1 MPLPVTSADGSLVRL
16 LAGSS
21 ADERRPATSPGP
33 EREWHLPAHARDA
46 QAVRERMTAQV
57 IAGADVLLAH
67 TFLTHRR
74 ALARVGE
81 ARRARELTLSAV
93 VLAREAAER
102 GRDRRDEE
110 ATWSTV
116 PVLVAGSLPLLGD
129 DPGSGRL
136 GSVDASIARD
146 LHDHAG
152 LLADAG
158 SDIVLVE
165 GPRSPAETAVAVSAG
180 RSVGIETWTVVGH
193 DALLSQGDEFG
204 GPEVFLRALRDASAG
219 PDGPAD
225 AAGAFDRRHG
235 TMIDPLFHGPDPASA
250 LRSVLASGATV
261 LAIAD
266 GATPERLTI
275 ARSAIEAHRL
285 ERSAAEESSAAEWLD
300 WVGQGA
306 ARAPAG
312 AALWLS
318 ASTPR
323 DLPAGWDW
331 TVLAP
336 ERMRQIPGDRY
347 RLIVSQM
354 TGVDAAHIG
363 HGLEPGGVV
372 VLAAVLDGL
381 QLPESLRT
389 IERHDTDD
397 RATAWFICRREER

>member
-1 MPLPVTSADGSLVRL
+1 
-16 LAGSS
+16 
-21 ADERRPATSPGP
+21 
-33 EREWHLPAHARDA
+33 
-46 QAVRERMTAQV
+46 MTAQV
-57 IAGADVLLAH
+57 AAGADVLLAH

-81 ARRARELTLSAV
+81 ARRARELTVAAV
-93 VLAREAAER
+93 ALAREAAEQ
-102 GRDRRDEE
+102 GRDRRDEG

-116 PVLVAGSLPLLGD
+116 PVLVAGALPLLGD

-136 GSVDASIARD
+136 GSVDAAIARD

-158 SDIVLVE
+158 SDIILVE

-180 RSVGIETWTVVGH
+180 RSVGIETWAVVGQ
-193 DALLSQGDEFG
+193 APLSHGDEFG
-204 GPEVFLRALRDASAG
+204 EPAVVLRALGEVSADAY
-219 PDGPAD
+219 GPAD
-225 AAGAFDRRHG
+225 ALSAFDRSHG
-235 TMIDPLFHGPDPASA
+235 AMIDPLFHGPDPAST
-250 LRSVLASGATV
+250 LRVVLASGATV
-261 LAIAD
+261 LGIAD

-275 ARSAIEAHRL
+275 ARAAIEAHRL

-318 ASTPR
+318 ATSPR

-336 ERMRQIPGDRY
+336 ERMRQIPAARY
-347 RLIVSQM
+347 RLIVSEV
-354 TGVDAAHIG
+354 TGVDADSIG

-372 VLAAVLDGL
+372 VLAALLDGL

-389 IERHDTDD
+389 LERHDTDD